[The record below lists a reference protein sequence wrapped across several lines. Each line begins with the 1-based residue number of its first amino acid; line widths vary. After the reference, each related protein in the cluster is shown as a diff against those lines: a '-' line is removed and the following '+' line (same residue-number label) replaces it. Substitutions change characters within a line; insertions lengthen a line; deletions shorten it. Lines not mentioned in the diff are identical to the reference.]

1 LRALRG
7 RVLLVHEVDQTHRTR
22 AHGAS
27 GGRGRNERCLDIQ
40 SPHIHE
46 VTVNADIV
54 KYLDQIDATWR
65 PFGGRFAI
73 HGGGVEVPST
83 ATTSPCELFVR
94 SCTMDWYAAE
104 RYRARARD
112 RGTRSSPRAPATR
125 LRVATRKGQVLIGSG
140 QSEQWRQPLSGE
152 AARDRGTVGGLTQF
166 LSSTAR
172 NPLIPEGRDFRVVEG
187 ARLEIE
193 SGRAQ

>member
-1 LRALRG
+1 MSGYTVAPHSRG
-7 RVLLVHEVDQTHRTR
+7 HGQCGHREIPRPDRCDVETIRRQIRDPRWRRRSTLDRHDVAMRIVCAELHNGLVRR
-22 AHGAS
+22 GAIP
-27 GGRGRNERCLDIQ
+27 G
-40 SPHIHE
+40 P
-46 VTVNADIV
+46 
-54 KYLDQIDATWR
+54 
-65 PFGGRFAI
+65 
-73 HGGGVEVPST
+73 
-83 ATTSPCELFVR
+83 
-94 SCTMDWYAAE
+94 
-104 RYRARARD
+104 RARD
-112 RGTRSSPRAPATR
+112 QGTRSSPRAPATR

-172 NPLIPEGRDFRVVEG
+172 NPLIPEWRDVRVVEG